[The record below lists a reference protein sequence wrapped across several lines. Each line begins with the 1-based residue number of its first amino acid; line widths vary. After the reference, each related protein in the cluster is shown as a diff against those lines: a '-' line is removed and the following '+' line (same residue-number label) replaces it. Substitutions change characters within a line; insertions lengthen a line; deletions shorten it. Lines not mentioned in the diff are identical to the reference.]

1 MYDFIESAGERV
13 KIKGYWR
20 PDGKFGIRNH
30 VLILP
35 CSLCASETARFAADN
50 VEGAVYMANQGGCSL
65 SKRDLKVTLET
76 LSGVAANPNVY
87 GTIVIGNGCE
97 VVQASLLAEKI
108 REKTCKPLEVL
119 VIREEEGS
127 LNTAARAAK
136 LAEKMRK
143 EADQLLQEEGD
154 VSQLILGTECGG
166 SDPTSGLAANPVVG
180 CCSDILIDHGGTV
193 ILSETPEMIGA
204 EQILAERCETRQIKD
219 KLLST
224 IKSFEEDFLKVG
236 ENPRSGN
243 PTPGNI
249 AGGITTLEEKSLGC
263 IHKGGSRKIREV
275 VDYGESVTKKGLVVM
290 DTPGQDVASI
300 VGMAAGGAQIAV
312 FTTGHGTP
320 AGSGIIPVI
329 KITANEETARKMR
342 DHIDFDCSDVL
353 TDGKDMKKSG
363 EELFQFVVETAC
375 MKETKAEKLGF
386 QDVSIARYCNFA

>member
-1 MYDFIESAGERV
+1 M

-20 PDGKFGIRNH
+20 PDGRFGIRNH

-35 CSLCASETARFAADN
+35 CSLCASETARFAAEA
-50 VEGAVYMANQGGCSL
+50 VKGAVYMPNQGGCSL
-65 SKRDLKVTLET
+65 SKRDLQVTLET
-76 LSGVAANPNVY
+76 LSGAAANPNVY

-127 LNTAARAAK
+127 LNTAAHAAR

-143 EADQLLQEEGD
+143 DADELLPQEED
-154 VSQLILGTECGG
+154 ISQLILGTECGG

-180 CCSDILIDHGGTV
+180 CCSDMLIQHGGTV

-204 EQILAERCETRQIKD
+204 EQILAQRCETEEIRE
-219 KLLST
+219 KLLKT
-224 IKSFEEDFLKVG
+224 IKSFEEDFRKVG

-263 IHKGGSRKIREV
+263 IHKGGSTAIQEV
-275 VDYGESVTKKGLVVM
+275 TAYGELVTKKGLVVM

-300 VGMAAGGAQIAV
+300 LAMAAGGAQIAV

-320 AGSGIIPVI
+320 TGSGIIPVI
-329 KITANEETARKMR
+329 KITANEETARKMKE
-342 DHIDFDCSDVL
+342 HIDFDCSNVL
-353 TDGKDMKKSG
+353 THGKDIRKAG
-363 EELFQFVVETAC
+363 EELLKKVAETAC
-375 MKETKAEKLGF
+375 MTETKAEKLGF
-386 QDVSIARYCNFA
+386 QDVSMARYCNFA

>member
-1 MYDFIESAGERV
+1 
-13 KIKGYWR
+13 
-20 PDGKFGIRNH
+20 
-30 VLILP
+30 
-35 CSLCASETARFAADN
+35 
-50 VEGAVYMANQGGCSL
+50 MANQGGCSL

-320 AGSGIIPVI
+320 TGSGIIPVI

-363 EELFQFVVETAC
+363 EELFQLVVETAC